1 MTQRHADRERA
12 ATFGREI
19 DSQRTRGAGLPFA
32 MEMIMKPNKT
42 PRRVVSDDALYF
54 TDNGRIVCG
63 AHCGM
68 SAAYTGRD
76 ISGQKIERVTPETA
90 ASWLAEVGE
99 PIACEDCAHGVKVRS

>member
-1 MTQRHADRERA
+1 
-12 ATFGREI
+12 
-19 DSQRTRGAGLPFA
+19 
-32 MEMIMKPNKT
+32 MKPARM

-63 AHCGM
+63 RHCGT
-68 SAAYTGRD
+68 SAAFTGRD